1 MDKNSAI
8 NLIDKTFNKAFDEA
22 KFTNFIQNLL
32 NDFEIKPYKASGN
45 TIWEDQRDHISYYK
59 RIGKYIDPE
68 GEALDVLL
76 IQVKNVSKLERARTA
91 LRNFVIKHLN
101 NFEKD
106 YALVA
111 FYSKDDEGFDWRFS
125 FVKREI
131 QSYMDEK
138 TQKVKMRKEFTP
150 AKRYSFLV
158 GVYEKSHTAKTQ
170 LLPLLQNIANNPTI
184 AELEKAFSIE
194 RVTDEFFE
202 QYKNLYIKV
211 YEHFEKQDLSIFDDG
226 QLDASGF
233 TKKLLGQIVFL
244 YFLQKKGWL
253 GVPNNERWGK
263 GKRDF
268 LQKLFDESLS
278 KDKNYFKD
286 YLQYLFYEALAKERD
301 NDNSFY
307 PRFNGRIPFLNGGL
321 FEAQYD
327 WKNAN
332 ISIPQHFFRSGEENE
347 DKRTGILD
355 VFDRYNFTIKED
367 EPLDKEVAVDPEMLG
382 KVFENMLEIKERK
395 SKGAFYTPRE
405 IVHYMC
411 QESLIHY
418 LDNALNN
425 YNNAYQEFGADQTNM
440 FGNTGNNGQQSIQ
453 SEINE
458 NIVPKEDIEQ
468 YIREGHLYLENDT
481 RVANKGKTQTYQYKL
496 ADSIINNADII
507 DKKLTEIR
515 ICDPAI
521 GSGAFPVGLL
531 HELVTAQLV
540 LKPHLSYTYLN
551 NKLIDFGFQER
562 ESVNE
567 SRYVY
572 RLKKHIIQESI
583 YGVDI
588 DRSAIDIARLRLW
601 LSLVVDEDDLEPIE
615 TLPNLD
621 YKIVCGNSLIGL
633 PPQGADRYPALKDE
647 LEALKKQFYVETNE
661 QEKKLLR
668 KNINEKIQSVLTV
681 AEDFEG
687 YPIDFDY
694 ELFFSEVWKEKGGFD
709 IVIGNPP
716 YLQIQYLTDDDKD
729 LLKKIK
735 YDVFSLRGDLYEL
748 FYERG
753 KLILRNE
760 GHLCYIT
767 SNKWLRAN
775 YGKTTRN
782 YFIEKVNPK
791 ILYDFGQEMVFST
804 AIVHSNVLLF
814 QNSSFN
820 NEFYGVAFKD
830 EDFKQ
835 LNLTDYFD
843 KNKTLLS
850 FKKDEVWSITSLQ
863 LTKIKNKIESKGR
876 KLSEWDN
883 KITRGIITGLNE
895 AFIIDEEKFK
905 SFSLNPKNNEVLK
918 KIVRG
923 RDTRKYYCNDSNKWM
938 IISRFNENQIIK
950 EDYPDI
956 YEYLLGFELALK
968 KRGQVRNG
976 QHHWLELDNTPSK
989 KFFTQFEEPKIVFSE
1004 IVSEPQF
1011 CLDTQNLYPE
1021 ATSFFIVGENLKWL
1035 CAFLNSEPITVIFR
1049 LFYAGG
1055 ELVGKF
1061 RYKKTFLN
1069 SLPIPIPNPAIES
1082 VIEKLVD
1089 YLTFYKTIFQ
1099 NEQLNNSISN
1109 YYELIIDAIVYE
1121 ILFNSEFQ
1129 SAKKTILRHLNNLEP
1144 INDEMSEEEKLGII
1158 QSEYERLYHPDHS
1171 VRYAIETLD
1180 SIEEVRI
1187 IREALK

>member
-68 GEALDVLL
+68 GEALDVLMV
-76 IQVKNVSKLERARTA
+76 QVKNVSKLERARTA

-111 FYSKDDEGFDWRFS
+111 FYSKEDDGFDWRFS
-125 FVKREI
+125 FIKMEY
-131 QSYMDEK
+131 QSYLDEEK
-138 TQKVKMRKEFTP
+138 QKVKMRKEFTP

-158 GVYEKSHTAKTQ
+158 GEYEKSHTAKTQ

-202 QYKNLYIKV
+202 QYKSLYIKV
-211 YEHFEKQDLSIFDDG
+211 YEHFDKQDLSIFEDG

-253 GVPNNERWGK
+253 GVPKNEKWGA

-268 LQKLFDESLS
+268 LQQLYDESLE
-278 KDKNYFKD
+278 KNKNFFKD

-327 WKNAN
+327 WQNAN
-332 ISIPQHFFRSGEENE
+332 ISIPTDLFRNDETNKSG
-347 DKRTGILD
+347 DIGTGILD

-418 LDNALNN
+418 LDNSLNN
-425 YNNAYQEFGADQTNM
+425 YNNTYQEFGDDQTNM
-440 FGNTGNNGQQSIQ
+440 FGNQGKNGQQSIQ
-453 SEINE
+453 TNSNE
-458 NIVPKEDIEQ
+458 VTVPKEDIER
-468 YIREGHLYLENDT
+468 YIREGHLALENDV
-481 RVANKGKTQTYQYKL
+481 RVAERGETRTYQYQL
-496 ADSIINNADII
+496 PESVRNNAAII

-540 LKPHLSYTYLN
+540 LKPHLDNTYLN
-551 NKLIDFGFQER
+551 NKLIGFGFQER

-621 YKIVCGNSLIGL
+621 YKIVCGNSLIGMPDGTMRDL
-633 PPQGADRYPALKDE
+633 EVEKE
-647 LEALKKQFYVETNE
+647 LEGLKEEFYTVTNE
-661 QEKKLLR
+661 RRKKELRNKINTKIKELLDTAG
-668 KNINEKIQSVLTV
+668 IY
-681 AEDFEG
+681 AG
-687 YPIDFDY
+687 YNIDFDFKLY
-694 ELFFSEVWKEKGGFD
+694 FSEVWREKGGFD
-709 IVIGNPP
+709 VVIANPP
-716 YLQIQYLTDDDKD
+716 YVQIKQIDNSDKETFKKLFKFTTGRFNLFYLFLELGSKLCSNNGVVNQIVPDRILLNTQCSNIRKWLINDNNLIEIDSFEEQVFANAVVDSVILIYKKGNTAQNFFKTRANCNLENLTKKPIVKIPNKYVLTSPSNQFDLNYDKD
-729 LLKKIK
+729 ISDVLIKIRASSVELGSISETRDGIIQSKIPDFLFLDERINENCKKLLFGRDIEQ
-735 YDVFSLRGDLYEL
+735 FSLKFNDNWVHYDIDLMKIEEAKRKGGGLRMRNPTIFERHKILTRQTADRIVGTIDESNYYYSNTLHGTHIQNNSYNPRFVLAQLNSEL
-748 FYERG
+748 LNFYY
-753 KLILRNE
+753 KKTTNE
-760 GHLCYIT
+760 G
-767 SNKWLRAN
+767 
-775 YGKTTRN
+775 GK
-782 YFIEKVNPK
+782 
-791 ILYDFGQEMVFST
+791 VF
-804 AIVHSNVLLF
+804 AQI
-814 QNSSFN
+814 
-820 NEFYGVAFKD
+820 
-830 EDFKQ
+830 
-835 LNLTDYFD
+835 
-843 KNKTLLS
+843 
-850 FKKDEVWSITSLQ
+850 
-863 LTKIKNKIESKGR
+863 KIELLRLMPICFNSNQG
-876 KLSEWDN
+876 
-883 KITRGIITGLNE
+883 
-895 AFIIDEEKFK
+895 AFIILVKYLENLVI
-905 SFSLNPKNNEVLK
+905 LN
-918 KIVRG
+918 
-923 RDTRKYYCNDSNKWM
+923 SH
-938 IISRFNENQIIK
+938 Q
-950 EDYPDI
+950 
-956 YEYLLGFELALK
+956 FEL
-968 KRGQVRNG
+968 
-976 QHHWLELDNTPSK
+976 DY
-989 KFFTQFEEPKIVFSE
+989 F
-1004 IVSEPQF
+1004 
-1011 CLDTQNLYPE
+1011 
-1021 ATSFFIVGENLKWL
+1021 
-1035 CAFLNSEPITVIFR
+1035 
-1049 LFYAGG
+1049 
-1055 ELVGKF
+1055 
-1061 RYKKTFLN
+1061 
-1069 SLPIPIPNPAIES
+1069 
-1082 VIEKLVD
+1082 KLVLD
-1089 YLTFYKTIFQ
+1089 
-1099 NEQLNNSISN
+1099 S
-1109 YYELIIDAIVYE
+1109 IVYE
-1121 ILFNSEFQ
+1121 LYFKSEFQ
-1129 SAKKTILRHLNNLEP
+1129 SANKTILKHLSVLKP
-1144 INDEMSEEEKLGII
+1144 INDTMSDEEKLGTI
-1158 QSEYERLYHPDHS
+1158 QSEYERLYHPDHP